1 MNCIPMGKHT
11 PVAIFMAATAMLATN
26 AIQPNLSQA
35 AEAGAGEMGGTQEWS
50 TEQSIDAE
58 STLDDA
64 AKQQEVELEEDEVC
78 IPIGEGENC
87 W

>member
-1 MNCIPMGKHT
+1 MGKKT
-11 PVAIFMAATAMLATN
+11 PVAIFMAASAMLAVN
-26 AIQPNLSQA
+26 AIQPELSRA
-35 AEAGAGEMGGTQEWS
+35 AEGGSGEMGGTQEWS

-64 AKQQEVELEEDEVC
+64 AKEQQVQFEEEEVC